1 MVRVAYT
8 PPQPAPT
15 VIDEPG
21 PIPLT
26 HHEILT
32 LVGPFTQR
40 DRHVDLAASDRRQR
54 RITFKPLTHP
64 ARADDQGE
72 TVPALHEVLTLENPY
87 PGEFQL
93 VRTLR
98 APSGLTATLEIIG
111 TDPGL
116 LLEQVEQVDPARQF
130 PIRAGI
136 AIARSYRIEPR
147 PAPAPDQAPYW
158 QVVLLRAEAEVD
170 GTRLQFN
177 AKTGRGMPL
186 EFELRAVGDQR
197 LKVPA
202 DLFAVLG
209 WEWRPMREIGKCWR
223 GSVRV
228 DKAEPGRSHTAEQAI
243 GRAVEHLVRT
253 LARPPADFHQR
264 YSGARWRVTF
274 QRAIPLLIGLGLLFA
289 TPAVRF
295 LDLEDHSLLRMLIFH
310 SPPILMIGMFA
321 LPEMP
326 VIELPPFPRPLTIS
340 AWVAT

>member
-1 MVRVAYT
+1 MVRVVYM
-8 PPQPAPT
+8 PPEPAPT

-26 HHEILT
+26 HHEILA

-40 DRHVDLAASDRRQR
+40 NRHVDLAASDRRQR
-54 RITFKPLTHP
+54 RIDFKPLEHP
-64 ARADDQGE
+64 AQTGDRGE
-72 TVPALHEVLTLENPY
+72 AVPALREVLTLKNPY

-93 VRTLR
+93 VRTLT

-116 LLEQVEQVDPARQF
+116 LLEQVEQVAPARQF
-130 PIRAGI
+130 PIRAGVP
-136 AIARSYRIEPR
+136 IARSYRIEPR
-147 PAPAPDQAPYW
+147 PAAGPGQAPYW
-158 QVVLLRAEAEVD
+158 QVALLRAEARVA
-170 GTRLQFN
+170 GTILRFN

-186 EFELRAVGDQR
+186 EFELNAERDQR

-209 WEWRPMREIGKCWR
+209 WEWRPMREIGKHWR

-228 DKAEPGRSHTAEQAI
+228 AKDEPARSAAAEQCI
-243 GRAVEHLVRT
+243 GRAIEHLAGT
-253 LARPPADFHQR
+253 LARPPAEFHSR
-264 YSGARWRVTF
+264 YSSARWRVTF
-274 QRAIPLLIGLGLLFA
+274 QRAIPLLVGLGLLFA

-295 LDLEDHSLLRMLIFH
+295 LELDDHSLLRMLIFH
-310 SPPILMIGMFA
+310 SPPILMIGLFA

-326 VIELPPFPRPLTIS
+326 VIELPPFPRPLTTT